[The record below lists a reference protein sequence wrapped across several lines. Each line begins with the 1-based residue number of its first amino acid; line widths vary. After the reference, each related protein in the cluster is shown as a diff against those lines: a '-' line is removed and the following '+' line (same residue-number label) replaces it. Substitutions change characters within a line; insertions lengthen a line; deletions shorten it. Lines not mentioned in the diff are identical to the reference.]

1 MEARRGAERARKAA
15 ALAQQEAKRSQES
28 FEQQERALLEK
39 RGAYEQW
46 LVWLNRLK
54 AGDPVYVKT
63 FGKAGQVVRMQLHK
77 QSAIVSIGMI
87 DHEVQLTVLSKPTE

>member
-1 MEARRGAERARKAA
+1 
-15 ALAQQEAKRSQES
+15 EAKRSQES
-28 FEQQERALLEK
+28 FHKQEKVVREERA
-39 RGAYEQW
+39 AYEQW
-46 LVWLNRLK
+46 LVWLNRLQ

-87 DHEVQLTVLSKPTE
+87 DHEVQLTVLSRPAE